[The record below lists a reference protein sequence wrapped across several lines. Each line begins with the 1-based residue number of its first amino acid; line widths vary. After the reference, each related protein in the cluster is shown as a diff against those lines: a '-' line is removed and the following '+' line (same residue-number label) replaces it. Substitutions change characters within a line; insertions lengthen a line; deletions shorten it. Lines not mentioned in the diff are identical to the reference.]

1 MLLLRQNAICELHAT
16 TKIVH
21 LMLMTAFWQSIF
33 QRFNFNRTT
42 IIYKNLNATF
52 QDMIFQWN
60 GGFSWVMGMLLI
72 CFVNESGW
80 NKLKLK
86 NLLRSC
92 AIFQW
97 NWGVHLFL
105 RSCYLWLLLELTVYS
120 FHTWNLSNSKQD
132 EMFLLFEWG
141 IQLCITGDWYV
152 FVFGISPRPI
162 FRLTIFRLFINCPNP
177 NKRSSILL
185 TSRCEKEIQK
195 AQVERMLK
203 WSISICLIWM

>member
-1 MLLLRQNAICELHAT
+1 MQHFKTWYFSE
-16 TKIVH
+16 
-21 LMLMTAFWQSIF
+21 M
-33 QRFNFNRTT
+33 
-42 IIYKNLNATF
+42 
-52 QDMIFQWN
+52 
-60 GGFSWVMGMLLI
+60 GFSWVMGMLLI
-72 CFVNESGW
+72 WFVNESGW

-92 AIFQW
+92 PIFQW

-120 FHTWNLSNSKQD
+120 FHTWNLSNSKHN
-132 EMFLLFEWG
+132 EMFLLLEWG
-141 IQLCITGDWYV
+141 IQLCITGDWFV

-185 TSRCEKEIQK
+185 TSRC
-195 AQVERMLK
+195 
-203 WSISICLIWM
+203 